1 MRGERGYLSGPMSGI
16 PDNNFPAFNE
26 AAAALRA
33 LGFTIVNPAE
43 ICVANP
49 DSWHACLRA
58 DIKELCD
65 CNFIVLM
72 PGWQGSTGAHLEL
85 HLAHRLGLDICF
97 LGDFVPA
104 IRGGATR

>member
-16 PDNNFPAFNE
+16 ADNNFPAFNE

-33 LGFTIVNPAE
+33 LGFMIVNPAE
-43 ICVANP
+43 ISVANS
-49 DSWHACLRA
+49 DSWQDCLRA

-72 PGWQGSTGAHLEL
+72 PGWEASNGAHLEL
-85 HLAHRLGLDICF
+85 HLAHRLGLDISF
-97 LGDFVPA
+97 LTDFVPA
-104 IRGGATR
+104 LRGRGSR